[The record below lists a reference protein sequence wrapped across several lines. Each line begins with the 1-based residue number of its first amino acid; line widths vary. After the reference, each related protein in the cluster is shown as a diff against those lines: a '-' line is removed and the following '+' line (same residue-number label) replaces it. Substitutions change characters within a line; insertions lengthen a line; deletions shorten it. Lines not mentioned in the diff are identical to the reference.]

1 MHKNKHV
8 FSFVA
13 DQTIIEKYPAE
24 ASMLRE
30 GIFDVLHVA
39 GLNPVLKNISRKD
52 SHNLSKLVE
61 MHKNPNGNVE
71 VASLADRLI
80 DNNYS
85 SPNNPGYL
93 LIADEIEVYTRNDI
107 GSYVVREEGLAV
119 QSLSRFTK
127 TWMKTSL
134 DLYRFIGRHTYAHL
148 LGLNG
153 SSVTEKTGHT
163 PTGHCQNECTMQ
175 KMSSVNEA
183 LDRVDTLRNRKL
195 AGFCLQCVD
204 ALRAKHA

>member
-13 DQTIIEKYPAE
+13 DQTIIEKYPTE
-24 ASMLRE
+24 ASMVRE

-71 VASLADRLI
+71 VANLADRLI

-85 SPNNPGYL
+85 SPDNPGYL

-107 GSYVVREEGLAV
+107 GSYIVKEEGLAI
-119 QSLSRFTK
+119 QSLNRFIK
-127 TWMKTSL
+127 TWMKTNTEV
-134 DLYRFIGRHTYAHL
+134 YRHIGRHTYAHL
-148 LGLNG
+148 IGLNG
-153 SSVTEKTGHT
+153 SSKTEKTGHS
-163 PTGHCQNECTMQ
+163 PSGHCQNECTMQ
-175 KMSSVNEA
+175 KMTSVSEA
-183 LDRVDTLRNRKL
+183 LDHVDALRNRKL

-204 ALRAKHA
+204 ALRA